1 MGGESLVSIM
11 MPCFNGEQTLPMALA
26 SLRAQSHENWEAIVV
41 DDGSSDGTWD
51 ALHDFG
57 EPRLRLERFD
67 TNRGRGAA
75 RQRCLEMARGQLL
88 SFLDAD
94 DWLFPNKL
102 AHQVALMREHST
114 LTVLSGACVITDAR
128 GEAVGLTRTGL
139 GEGQT
144 FTTGQF
150 SRPGPPPLSF
160 PPCMVRMADAKQARF
175 NPEFRRS
182 QDSDFLIQVMLGK
195 RYGVSSTPVYAYSQ
209 AEAATLNK
217 TLEGYRYRLR
227 CYRQY
232 TTRFPVRSRA
242 EMAKTVARMGVYKL
256 AGWAHAEQR
265 LIERRWQEITPSA
278 KEAYGEAK
286 ATVTRLTPTMRE
298 AS

>member
-1 MGGESLVSIM
+1 MEGESLVSIM
-11 MPCFNGEQTLPMALA
+11 MPCFNAEQTLPMALA
-26 SLRAQSHENWEAIVV
+26 SLRAQSYENWEAVVV

-51 ALHDFG
+51 ALHGFG

-75 RQRCLEMARGQLL
+75 RQKCLEMARGELL

-94 DWLFPNKL
+94 DWLFPDKL
-102 AHQVALMREHST
+102 SHQVALMRDHPT

-128 GEAVGLTRTGL
+128 GAAVGLTRTGL
-139 GEGQT
+139 GPGQD
-144 FTTGQF
+144 FATGEL

-160 PPCMVRMADAKQARF
+160 PPCMVRMEDAKRARF

-195 RYGVSSTPVYAYSQ
+195 RYGVSAMPVYAYSQ
-209 AEAATLNK
+209 AEAATLDK

-232 TTRFPVRSRA
+232 AKRYPLQSRA
-242 EMAKTVARMGVYKL
+242 QMARTWARIGVYKV
-256 AGWAHAEQR
+256 AGWLHAEQQ
-265 LIERRWQEITPSA
+265 LIGRRWQDVTPSA
-278 KEAYGEAK
+278 REAYADAK
-286 ATVTRLTPTMRE
+286 ATVTRQATGMRE

>member
-1 MGGESLVSIM
+1 MGGESLVSVM
-11 MPCFNGEQTLPMALA
+11 MPCFDGEQTLPMALA
-26 SLRAQSHENWEAIVV
+26 SLRAQTHENWEAVVV
-41 DDGSSDGTWD
+41 DDGSTDGTWD
-51 ALHDFG
+51 TLQALG
-57 EPRLRLERFD
+57 EPRLRLERFH

-75 RQRCLEMARGQLL
+75 RQRCLEMARGEFLT
-88 SFLDAD
+88 FLDAD

-102 AHQVALMREHST
+102 SLQLALMSEHPE
-114 LTVLSGACVITDAR
+114 LTVLSGACVITDAT

-139 GEGQT
+139 DEGQT
-144 FTTGQF
+144 FATGQF

-195 RYGVSSTPVYAYSQ
+195 RYGVCSTPIYAYSQ
-209 AEAATLNK
+209 AEAASLDK

-232 TTRFPVRSRA
+232 TTRFPLQSRA
-242 EMAKTVARMGVYKL
+242 EMLKTMARMGVYKV

-265 LIERRWQEITPSA
+265 LIERRWQDITPSA
-278 KEAYGEAK
+278 DKAYREAK
-286 ATVTRLTPTMRE
+286 ATVTRLASGMRE